1 VRSATELTLALR
13 KPEPEAPTGPELLP
27 APEAVP
33 TLLTALASDDPKTR
47 VLARRAADQLFK
59 PNSRDRETF
68 ARIIA
73 GIVDVLVQPNPS
85 TRLVAVAMDRLAD
98 MGEDAKAIAINSAL
112 YQVAMGNMRARLLLE
127 SWNADR
133 TRFAK
138 AVIEQ
143 TADVP
148 EYYRVRI
155 GDLIQSLSVG
165 PYEAAGVATRLLGD
179 AHEPLSERI
188 ATLIDAAADPARID
202 RYAVLDA
209 TITSGT
215 ALSANV
221 LKLLNLDATKAC
233 NHVAP
238 LLRIQQPTV
247 RLAAVAAL
255 KVTGLKGSLIR
266 PALEPLLDDANDA
279 VRLAAA
285 EFLDRKEVIARIQV
299 PSLLRELRSDNIE
312 RRMIA
317 ARQLDELG
325 VEPKEIT
332 AALLRAVDRR
342 DMPAREGLV
351 AALEIAHA
359 QRKTTLEMLAQAAGQ
374 EANSTSRVYARAAL
388 REVLAAR

>member
-1 VRSATELTLALR
+1 
-13 KPEPEAPTGPELLP
+13 
-27 APEAVP
+27 
-33 TLLTALASDDPKTR
+33 
-47 VLARRAADQLFK
+47 
-59 PNSRDRETF
+59 
-68 ARIIA
+68 
-73 GIVDVLVQPNPS
+73 
-85 TRLVAVAMDRLAD
+85 MDRLAD

-112 YQVAMGNMRARLLLE
+112 YQVAMGNMRARLLLG

-179 AHEPLSERI
+179 AHEPLSEHI
-188 ATLIDAAADPARID
+188 ATLIDAADPARID
-202 RYAVLDA
+202 RYAMLDA

-215 ALSANV
+215 ALSGNV

-233 NHVAP
+233 NHIAP

-255 KVTGLKGSLIR
+255 KMTGLKGTLIK
-266 PALEPLLDDANDA
+266 PALEPLLDDPSDA

-317 ARQLDELG
+317 ARQLDALG